1 METPSSPKNKNK
13 DFLNRASSEL
23 RKSFYNYPE
32 FRDPNMLK
40 SLNPELNGSL
50 QSFQNKKHIPFNNYN
65 KLDEP
70 QELKKKREVRCNQ
83 NF

>member
-1 METPSSPKNKNK
+1 
-13 DFLNRASSEL
+13 
-23 RKSFYNYPE
+23 
-32 FRDPNMLK
+32 MLK

-65 KLDEP
+65 KSDEP

>member
-1 METPSSPKNKNK
+1 MKKIVVSKLLETPCSPKNKKK

-23 RKSFYNYPE
+23 RKSFYNYPD

-50 QSFQNKKHIPFNNYN
+50 QSFEN
-65 KLDEP
+65 
-70 QELKKKREVRCNQ
+70 LK
-83 NF
+83 

>member
-1 METPSSPKNKNK
+1 MVVSKLLETPCSPKNKKK

-23 RKSFYNYPE
+23 RKSFYNYPD

-50 QSFQNKKHIPFNNYN
+50 
-65 KLDEP
+65 
-70 QELKKKREVRCNQ
+70 
-83 NF
+83 